1 MEQVTG
7 SVTDIVY
14 RNDANYYTVFE
25 VQTEYGALTCTGS
38 PASIRVGEILAM
50 TGELP
55 FCAISGLALSAGLA
69 RRWRAELSK
78 SSAMIR

>member
-25 VQTEYGALTCTGS
+25 VQTEDGALTCTGS

-50 TGELP
+50 TGEYRMHP
-55 FCAISGLALSAGLA
+55 TYGRQFAMERFEVDAGGQNCQKV
-69 RRWRAELSK
+69 RR
-78 SSAMIR
+78 